1 MSMVLKN
8 NMAAMCAMNEL
19 NRSTNRLGK
28 SLKKVSTGS
37 KINSAADDASG
48 YSIGEG
54 MKKQIRALEQDQRN
68 TQNGTSLLKVAEGAI
83 SSTVDIL
90 RTMKEK
96 AVNAANDT
104 NTDADRAIIQKE
116 LDQSIDQI
124 DDNANT
130 TFNNQYL
137 IDGSK
142 NGQVAATRTTLTNQ
156 HLHVSTV
163 ATDMLTELRDRGGD
177 SLCIVGTDNVNLS
190 FVIDGKTYTTSFAA
204 EGIMF
209 QGLIN
214 KANELYAG
222 DAIAVA
228 TATLNSALKTA
239 KDTYDA
245 NMKGLY
251 DDWMAKDAAFRSLIP
266 ADPGYGAALD
276 ALNDARKAYYDAEP
290 LEKKKQQDAIDAAQ
304 KKYDGD
310 TADLLAIRGQYS
322 VSTFIG
328 IDAGGNSVY
337 TADGTNALS
346 IQSAGTGITRQLAG
360 FTITITDNT
369 GRVKTAANT
378 ALDDFSESIRAEND
392 SDDNA
397 VVIHTG
403 TKSAQNVKIRFTD
416 MRSTALGIRGS
427 KGNNVSVNTQDKA
440 NAAINVFDS
449 AIKKALD
456 QQTTL
461 GSLQSRLEYTFDNLV
476 TGTEN
481 TTSAQSVIQDAD
493 MAKEMTEYTK
503 HNVLMQAAQS
513 MLSQAN
519 QSASNALSLLQ

>member
-1 MSMVLKN
+1 
-8 NMAAMCAMNEL
+8 MNEL
-19 NRSTNRLGK
+19 NRNTNRLGK

-104 NTDADRAIIQKE
+104 NTDADRAVIQKE

-124 DDNANT
+124 DDNANI
-130 TFNNQYL
+130 TFNGQYL

-142 NGQVAATRTTLTNQ
+142 NGQVTATRTTLTNS
-156 HLHVSTV
+156 HLNIA
-163 ATDMLTELRDRGGD
+163 ATDYLTEMTDKAGD
-177 SLCIVGTDNVNLS
+177 SLCIKDTDNVQLS
-190 FVIDGKTYTTSFAA
+190 FVVDGNTYITSFKADKV
-204 EGIMF
+204 MF
-209 QGLIN
+209 ENIID
-214 KANELYAG
+214 KANYLYSEG
-222 DAIAVA
+222 AINA
-228 TATLNSALKTA
+228 ALAEKQDKLDKAKEA
-239 KDTYDA
+239 KDTAVSAAQADLDLVKNDMRSYLNTGVVPAGYADA
-245 NMKGLY
+245 GDLSRV
-251 DDWMAKDAAFRSLIP
+251 MAEKEDNLKKVKEEQ
-266 ADPGYGAALD
+266 GAI
-276 ALNDARKAYYDAEP
+276 
-290 LEKKKQQDAIDAAQ
+290 EKKKIEDAQ
-304 KKYDGD
+304 KEYEEK
-310 TADLLAIRGQYS
+310 TKDLLVIQANYS
-322 VSTFIG
+322 VTSYIG

-337 TADGTNALS
+337 TADGDNAVS
-346 IQSAGTGITRQLAG
+346 IRANTAGIKKQLAG

-369 GRVKTAANT
+369 GRVNTAANT
-378 ALDDFSESIRAEND
+378 VLDDFSESIRGEND
-392 SDDNA
+392 SVDNSI
-397 VVIHTG
+397 VIHTG
-403 TKSAQNVKIRFTD
+403 TESSQNMKLRLTNMKSE
-416 MRSTALGIRGS
+416 ALGLRGTA
-427 KGNNVSVNTQDKA
+427 GNNLSVVTQKNA
-440 NAAINVFDS
+440 NAAINVFDN
-449 AIKKALD
+449 AIQKALD
-456 QQTTL
+456 QQTSI
-461 GSLQSRLEYTFDNLV
+461 GAMQSRLEATFNNLV

-519 QSASNALSLLQ
+519 QQSSGALSLLQG